1 MQRLLRSSLN
11 KYVTC
16 SRNFMKK
23 PSSQLN
29 VETSKIRNIGI
40 VAHVDA
46 GKTTLTERLL
56 YLSGVTTM
64 IGDVDS
70 GNTITDFLDVER
82 ERGITVQSAAL
93 SFPWME
99 HRINLIDTPGH
110 VDFTV
115 EVERCLRV
123 LDGVVTVIDA
133 SAGVQ
138 AQTITV
144 WRQSNEFN
152 IPSIFFLNKMDKPNS
167 DYEMAKASI
176 EDKFN
181 INVVPLTIKFGEG
194 NKCDGFLDLMNGK
207 ILETVDDYHW
217 VDIDKNKHKNYY
229 DLYLGERENMISK
242 IIENNDQLSEKLLT
256 TGVDSISNDILKS
269 ELRSQTLQKKLYP
282 LGVGSALNST
292 MSVFPLLDMVVD
304 YLPTPKE
311 RNLLSKKVFRDN
323 MSSLVFKIGHDDKH
337 GQLFYTRI
345 YTGTLRNNSIV
356 FNGNRQTTENKLK
369 VFIPFSDELVS
380 TSAVNEGNIAV
391 VTGLKE
397 TRTGESLFEDEKC
410 FREGVVNLRNECS
423 GGEVSEIEK
432 SFILENDTGD
442 GVVYLGINPPDPV
455 FYCSIEPPSQEKM
468 KKFERA
474 LEEIC
479 REDPSVRVVQDNLT
493 GETILEAMGELHIE
507 IIKDRLKRHY
517 DLDVFFGKLQINYRE
532 VLTNEVSGTAYVED
546 SFGEGT
552 RKQYCKI
559 GMTITPREK
568 SGKFKNIHIRLPSK
582 DNDNSFSTY
591 IRSDWHKAINSGCT
605 NGLFNGP
612 LLGYPVEDVEITV
625 THFVTSGGKVKSSL
639 VSAAANDCVKNCL
652 QKCESKLMEPYVKL
666 NVSVFDNA
674 AETSVHDI
682 IHELNKRRADVTDVK
697 STSDTRQKVVEIT
710 ALMPLIETPGLSR
723 VIRSAASGMATFN
736 FNIEGYQFVS
746 GAETSKLTKGRY

>member
-16 SRNFMKK
+16 NRNYMKK
-23 PSSQLN
+23 PSSQLD

-56 YLSGVTTM
+56 YLSGVTT
-64 IGDVDS
+64 IVGNVDS
-70 GNTITDFLDVER
+70 GNTITDFLDIER

-152 IPSIFFLNKMDKPNS
+152 IPSIFFLNKVDKSNS

-194 NKCDGFLDLMNGK
+194 NRCDGFLDLMNGK
-207 ILETVDDYHW
+207 ILESIDDYHW
-217 VDIDKNKHKNYY
+217 VDIDKNKHKNCY
-229 DLYLGERENMISK
+229 DLYLGGRENMISK
-242 IIENNDQLSEKLLT
+242 IIENNDQLFEKLLT
-256 TGVDSISNDILKS
+256 NGVDSISNDILKS
-269 ELRSQTLQKKLYP
+269 ELRSQVLQKKLYP

-292 MSVFPLLDMVVD
+292 MSVFPLLDMIVD

-311 RNLLSKKVFRDN
+311 RNLLSKKVFGDN
-323 MSSLVFKIGHDDKH
+323 LSSLVFKIGHDDRH

-345 YTGTLRNNSIV
+345 YTGTLRNNSVV
-356 FNGNRQTTENKLK
+356 FNGNRQVTENKVK
-369 VFIPFSDELVS
+369 VFTPFSDELVS

-397 TRTGESLFEDEKC
+397 TRTGESLFEDENC
-410 FREGVVNLRNECS
+410 FKNGIVNLRNECS
-423 GGEVSEIEK
+423 GGDVSEIEK
-432 SFILENDTGD
+432 SFILENENGT

-455 FYCSIEPPSQEKM
+455 FYCSIEPPSHQKM
-468 KKFERA
+468 KKFNKA
-474 LEEIC
+474 IEEIC
-479 REDPSVRVVQDNLT
+479 REDPSVRIVEDKLS
-493 GETILEAMGELHIE
+493 GETILEGMGELHIE

-532 VLTNEVSGTAYVED
+532 VIMNEVSDTGYIEET
-546 SFGEGT
+546 FGEGT
-552 RKQYCKI
+552 KKQYCEI
-559 GMTITPREK
+559 GMTITPKKE
-568 SGKFKNIHIRLPSK
+568 SGKFKNTHIRLQSK
-582 DNDNSFSTY
+582 DDSNTSTTY
-591 IRSDWHKAINSGCT
+591 LRSDWHKAINSGCI
-605 NGLFNGP
+605 NALFNGP

-625 THFVTSGGKVKSSL
+625 THFVPSGGRIKSSL
-639 VSAAANDCVKNCL
+639 ISAAASDCVKRCL
-652 QKCESKLMEPYVKL
+652 KKCKSKLMEPYVKL
-666 NVSVFDNA
+666 NVSVYDAA
-674 AETSVHDI
+674 AETSVNGI
-682 IHELNKRRADVTDVK
+682 INELNKRRADITDVK
-697 STSDTRQKVVEIT
+697 STSVTKQKVVEIT

-723 VIRSAASGMATFN
+723 VIRGAASGMATFN
-736 FNIEGYQFVS
+736 FNVEGYQFVS
-746 GAETSKLTKGRY
+746 DAEVNKLIKGKY